1 MSLNA
6 QQKKFDDEYIKDLNA
21 TQAALRAGY
30 AEKSARQQ
38 ANRLLTK
45 DDIKSA
51 IQEQVDSMHS
61 ESIAD
66 ATEVMEFLSKTM
78 RGQTKETVATAK
90 GLYENVPV
98 TAKDRIKAAEL
109 IGKRHALFTDNVNT
123 TNRTNIEIDIGDYPE
138 DDN

>member
-1 MSLNA
+1 MTLNA
-6 QQKKFDDEYIKDLNA
+6 QQKKFVDEYIKDLNA

-51 IQEQVDSMHS
+51 IQEQVDSIHG

-78 RGQTKETVATAK
+78 RGEIKETVATAK
-90 GLYENVPV
+90 GLYEGVPV

-109 IGKRHALFTDNVNT
+109 IGKRHALFTDNINAT
-123 TNRTNIEIDIGDYPE
+123 GNGTIKINIGDYQ

>member
-6 QQKKFDDEYIKDLNA
+6 KQKKFVDEYIKDLNA

-30 AEKSARQQ
+30 AKKSARQQ
-38 ANRLLTK
+38 ANRMLTK
-45 DDIKSA
+45 DHIKSA

-78 RGQTKETVATAK
+78 RGEITTEELTNTGSV
-90 GLYENVPV
+90 VDV
-98 TAKDRIKAAEL
+98 TPALPQRIKAAEL
-109 IGKRHALFTDNVNT
+109 IGKRHSLFTDNLNVNSKSDV
-123 TNRTNIEIDIGDYPE
+123 EIDIGGYE
-138 DDN
+138 DDD